1 MNVHKPVCSKKDVN
15 TFKVGNTTYIP
26 TNVVPST
33 YLPIFRNQP
42 VKATP
47 KTVNEYVINV
57 NDKTYKPI
65 TNETT
70 KSVKIDGKLYI
81 PVHREVNSVEDKKV
95 ITPNPQQEKVNTFKV
110 GEKTFIPLAV
120 VPKVLEKVFA
130 YKVALP
136 IKNDTKPTPVIKI
149 NDENFVPVTD
159 KSVKPIKLN
168 N

>member
-1 MNVHKPVCSKKDVN
+1 MNVHKPVTSKTDVN

-26 TNVVPST
+26 TSVIPNT
-33 YLPIFRNQP
+33 YLPIFKNQP

-47 KTVNEYVINV
+47 KTVSQYVINI

-95 ITPNPQQEKVNTFKV
+95 ITPNHHDDKVNTFKV

-120 VPKVLEKVFA
+120 VPKVLKSVFA
-130 YKVALP
+130 YKVTLP
-136 IKNDTKPTPVIKI
+136 VKNDTKPTPVIKI
-149 NDENFVPVTD
+149 NDQHFVPVTD
-159 KSVKPIKLN
+159 KSVKPIVVSN
-168 N
+168 